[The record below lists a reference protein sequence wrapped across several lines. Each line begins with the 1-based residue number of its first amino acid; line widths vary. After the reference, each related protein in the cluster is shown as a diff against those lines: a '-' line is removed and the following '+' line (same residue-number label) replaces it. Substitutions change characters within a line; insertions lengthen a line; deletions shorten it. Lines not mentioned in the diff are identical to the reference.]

1 MRRVQVWDKP
11 EGSERMA
18 AGEEAEL
25 LRVRSGEQVLPCSLF
40 SMWRWSAS
48 LAVLCELKLHEGDRV
63 KEIVTFSRCRQQDT
77 RVVFLVADSVHQ
89 KTDNPGRSVEQDE
102 HLGSLLCIKSKDRPG
117 EVPGLSNM
125 LGDL

>member
-1 MRRVQVWDKP
+1 M
-11 EGSERMA
+11 ES
-18 AGEEAEL
+18 
-25 LRVRSGEQVLPCSLF
+25 RSCLAPCS
-40 SMWRWSAS
+40 ACGDGQ
-48 LAVLCELKLHEGDRV
+48 LAWLYCELKLHEGDRV